1 MHERNDIHSAVK
13 KFKVELPELDS
24 FIDEMIC
31 IQLDNHWVTPD
42 DREYIVK
49 TIKEGW

>member
-1 MHERNDIHSAVK
+1 LARAAPVDKELITCCVPLT
-13 KFKVELPELDS
+13 KVVSIPVGW
-24 FIDEMIC
+24 
-31 IQLDNHWVTPD
+31 WVTPD

>member
-31 IQLDNHWVTPD
+31 IPVGWWVTPD